1 MAALLRCPALARNP
15 RLLRALS
22 TAPPRPHP
30 GDPPEGS
37 PCPFMALGGGA
48 EPPFVQRAPPEL
60 QEDVTPPETDPLE
73 WLLEFG
79 DPSEEPPE
87 RRPEENLP
95 DDAFPYEAVFG
106 ARLAGLRRSHT
117 YREFTALARRAGDPP
132 TAILGTPPSLGSPP
146 SAVLGSPPR
155 LVQVWCSNDYLGMSR
170 HPEVLRAARAALAAH
185 GLGAGGTRNI
195 AGSAPLHGAL
205 EAALA
210 RLHRQPRACLFS
222 SCFAANDT
230 ALATL
235 ARLLPGCHMFSDAG
249 NHASMVQ
256 GILRSGAPK
265 QIFRHN
271 DPQHLDELLGRCPPG
286 VPKIVAF
293 ESVHSMDGSIAPL
306 AELCDVAHAHGALTF
321 VDEVHAVGLYGPR
334 GGGIAERDG
343 LCGKVDVVS
352 GTLGKALG
360 AVGGYIA
367 GSAALVDAVRSFGP
381 GFIFT
386 TALPPAVVGGA
397 LAALRVLGSPE
408 GGALRRAHQRHAKHL
423 RVLLRDRGVPAL
435 PAPSHIVPVP
445 VGDALAA
452 TRLSRALLQRGL
464 YVQAINP
471 PTVPR
476 GGELLRIAPT
486 PQHSPAMMEQ
496 LADALSECWGAL
508 GLPRD
513 SPLGPACSS
522 CHRPLHLSLMS
533 AWERQHFQQPG
544 GVPATA

>member
-1 MAALLRCPALARNP
+1 MAALLRCPVLARNP
-15 RLLRALS
+15 RLLRAMS
-22 TAPPRPHP
+22 TAPARPQT
-30 GDPPEGS
+30 GAPPEGS
-37 PCPFMALGGGA
+37 PCPFMALGARGG
-48 EPPFVQRAPPEL
+48 EGPPFVQRAAPEL
-60 QEDVTPPETDPLE
+60 QEDVTPPRAAGTPPEEAEALD

-79 DPSEEPPE
+79 DPPEDAPE

-95 DDAFPYEAVFG
+95 EDAFPYEALLG

-117 YREFTALARRAGDPP
+117 YREFTALARRARDPP
-132 TAILGTPPSLGSPP
+132 NALLGT
-146 SAVLGSPPR
+146 PPR
-155 LVQVWCSNDYLGMSR
+155 LVQLWCSNDYLGMSR
-170 HPEVLRAARAALAAH
+170 HPEVLRAARAALVAH

-195 AGSAPLHGAL
+195 AGTAPLHGAL
-205 EAALA
+205 ERALA

-235 ARLLPGCHMFSDAG
+235 ARLLPGCHFFSDAG

-265 QIFRHN
+265 HVFRHN
-271 DPQHLDELLGRCPPG
+271 DPQHLDELLGRSPSG

-321 VDEVHAVGLYGPR
+321 VDEVHAVGLYGAR

-343 LCGKVDVVS
+343 VSAKVDVVS
-352 GTLGKALG
+352 GTLGKAVG

-397 LAALRVLGSPE
+397 LAALRVLGGPE
-408 GGALRRAHQRHAKHL
+408 GGALRRSHQRNAKHL

-452 TRLSRALLQRGL
+452 TRLSRALLERGMF
-464 YVQAINP
+464 VQAINP

-486 PQHSPAMMEQ
+486 PQHSPEMMER
-496 LADALSECWGAL
+496 LADQLSECWGAL

-513 SPLGPACSS
+513 SPLGPS
-522 CHRPLHLSLMS
+522 CASCQRPLHFSLMS
-533 AWERQHFQQPG
+533 AWERQHFQQG
-544 GVPATA
+544 EIPATA

>member
-1 MAALLRCPALARNP
+1 MAALLRCPVLARNP
-15 RLLRALS
+15 RLLRAMA
-22 TAPPRPHP
+22 TAPARPQT
-30 GDPPEGS
+30 GAPPEGS
-37 PCPFMALGGGA
+37 PCPFMAMGGA
-48 EPPFVQRAPPEL
+48 GGEGPPFVQRAAPEL
-60 QEDVTPPETDPLE
+60 QEDVSAPGSPPEAEALD

-79 DPSEEPPE
+79 DPPEDPPE
-87 RRPEENLP
+87 RRPEETLP
-95 DDAFPYEAVFG
+95 EDAFPYEALLG

-117 YREFTALARRAGDPP
+117 YREFTALARRARD
-132 TAILGTPPSLGSPP
+132 PP
-146 SAVLGSPPR
+146 SALLGTPPR
-155 LVQVWCSNDYLGMSR
+155 LVQLWCSNDYLGMSR
-170 HPEVLRAARAALAAH
+170 HPEVLRAARAALVAH

-195 AGSAPLHGAL
+195 AGTAPLHGAL
-205 EAALA
+205 ERALA

-235 ARLLPGCHMFSDAG
+235 ARLLPGCQFFSDAG

-265 QIFRHN
+265 HVFRHN
-271 DPQHLDELLGRCPPG
+271 DPQHLDELLGRSPPG
-286 VPKIVAF
+286 LPKIVAF

-321 VDEVHAVGLYGPR
+321 VDEVHAVGLYGAR

-343 LCGKVDVVS
+343 VTNKVDVVS

-367 GSAALVDAVRSFGP
+367 GSEALVDAVRSFGP

-408 GGALRRAHQRHAKHL
+408 GGALRRSHQRNAKHL

-445 VGDALAA
+445 
-452 TRLSRALLQRGL
+452 
-464 YVQAINP
+464 
-471 PTVPR
+471 
-476 GGELLRIAPT
+476 
-486 PQHSPAMMEQ
+486 
-496 LADALSECWGAL
+496 GA
-508 GLPRD
+508 
-513 SPLGPACSS
+513 
-522 CHRPLHLSLMS
+522 
-533 AWERQHFQQPG
+533 
-544 GVPATA
+544 